1 VTTTLALNV
10 LDAKALIS
18 QLGTYG
24 LLAIIFAETGL
35 LIGFF
40 LPGDSLLVLAGVAAS
55 SAGLKTIGVQMP
67 IGVLLVCAPLCAIAG
82 AQLGHLLGAKGGARL
97 FNRPDSRLFRREH
110 VEKAE
115 AYFVKFGP
123 AKAVLMARFIPVV
136 RTFLNPVAGTL
147 EMPARQ
153 FFVWNVI
160 GGVAWTETM
169 LLLGYNFGAALAP
182 VIDTYLI
189 PAMALIVLL
198 SISPILLE
206 LVRERNRR
214 KKLGTAT
221 ASATA
226 GAGAVPQQEAEASGA
241 AGAVGGRHRKG

>member
-1 VTTTLALNV
+1 MTNLALNV
-10 LDAKALIS
+10 LNAKELIS
-18 QLGTYG
+18 QVGTYG

-40 LPGDSLLVLAGVAAS
+40 LPGDSLLVLAGVASS
-55 SAGLKTIGVQMP
+55 SAGLKAIGTQMP
-67 IGVLLVCAPLCAIAG
+67 LGVLMVGAPVCAIAG

-97 FNRPDSRLFRREH
+97 FQRPDSRLFRREH

-147 EMPARQ
+147 EMPAGQ

-160 GGVAWTETM
+160 GGVAWTEAM

-189 PAMALIVLL
+189 PAMALLVLL
-198 SISPILLE
+198 SLTPILIEVL
-206 LVRERNRR
+206 RERKRR
-214 KKLGTAT
+214 KADPTAESDQESE
-221 ASATA
+221 AVTA
-226 GAGAVPQQEAEASGA
+226 GATS
-241 AGAVGGRHRKG
+241 GRHRK

>member
-1 VTTTLALNV
+1 MTTNLALNV
-10 LDAKALIS
+10 LNAKELIS
-18 QLGTYG
+18 QVGTYG

-40 LPGDSLLVLAGVAAS
+40 LPGDSLLVLAGVASS
-55 SAGLKTIGVQMP
+55 SAGLKAIGTQMP
-67 IGVLLVCAPLCAIAG
+67 LGVLLVGAPVCAVAG

-97 FNRPDSRLFRREH
+97 FQRPDSRLFRREH
-110 VEKAE
+110 VDKAE
-115 AYFVKFGP
+115 EYFVKFGP

-160 GGVAWTETM
+160 GGVAWTEAM

-189 PAMALIVLL
+189 PAMALLILL
-198 SISPILLE
+198 SLSPILIEVL
-206 LVRERNRR
+206 RERKRR
-214 KKLGTAT
+214 R
-221 ASATA
+221 SAA
-226 GAGAVPQQEAEASGA
+226 A
-241 AGAVGGRHRKG
+241 AGPDPEAARVTAAAGGARHRKN

>member
-1 VTTTLALNV
+1 MNV
-10 LDAKALIS
+10 LDANALIS
-18 QLGTYG
+18 QVGTWG

-55 SAGLKTIGVQMP
+55 SAGLKTLGTRMPLDLLMIG
-67 IGVLLVCAPLCAIAG
+67 APVCAIAG
-82 AQLGHLLGAKGGARL
+82 AQLGHLLGAKAGPKL

-115 AYFVKFGP
+115 EYFHKFGP

-147 EMPARQ
+147 EMPAGQ

-160 GGVAWTETM
+160 GGLVWTEAM
-169 LLLGYNFGAALAP
+169 LLIGYQFGAALAP
-182 VIDTYLI
+182 LIDKYLI
-189 PAMALIVLL
+189 PAMGLIVLV
-198 SISPILLE
+198 SIAPMLRELL
-206 LVRERNRR
+206 RNR
-214 KKLGTAT
+214 KKQDGGQA
-221 ASATA
+221 AAGSGSATPTEP
-226 GAGAVPQQEAEASGA
+226 VGA
-241 AGAVGGRHRKG
+241 AGSGGRHRKS

>member
-1 VTTTLALNV
+1 VSSNLALNV

-18 QLGTYG
+18 QVGTYG

-55 SAGLKTIGVQMP
+55 SAGLKAIGTQMP
-67 IGVLLVCAPLCAIAG
+67 IGVLLIGAPVCAVAG
-82 AQLGHLLGAKGGARL
+82 AQLGHLIGAKGGKRL
-97 FNRPDSRLFRREH
+97 FQRPDSRLFRREH

-115 AYFVKFGP
+115 EYFVKFGP

-147 EMPARQ
+147 EMPAGQ
-153 FFVWNVI
+153 FFLWNVI
-160 GGVAWTETM
+160 GGVAWTEAM

-189 PAMALIVLL
+189 PAMALLVLL
-198 SISPILLE
+198 SLTPILIEVL
-206 LVRERNRR
+206 RERKRR
-214 KKLGTAT
+214 KADPTAESDQESE
-221 ASATA
+221 AVTA
-226 GAGAVPQQEAEASGA
+226 GATS
-241 AGAVGGRHRKG
+241 GRHRK